1 MGKRYAGIDVGI
13 TGAVAVLVPET
24 NGVKFYDNPT
34 LEIKV
39 GKKFKNVPDTY
50 AMAILLEDIARAAG
64 GAENLLVSIEKV
76 QAMPGGGERS
86 MGATSAFSFGCGFGM
101 WLGVL
106 AALRIPHQQIHPAT
120 WKAKLMSGFGKEKDA
135 SRQVAMQ
142 HYPLA
147 AKDLNLKKHHGRAD
161 ALLLARYGFLFGG
174 GQPQVAIEKEQ
185 PGRLFVN
192 IGGVGYQV

>member
-1 MGKRYAGIDVGI
+1 VIFVTHHEEGKMGSKIFVGIDVGI
-13 TGAVAVLVPET
+13 TGAVAVLNPET
-24 NGVKFYDNPT
+24 NDVRFYDNPV

-39 GKKFKNVPDTY
+39 GKHFKNVPDTY
-50 AMAILLEDIARAAG
+50 QMAVILEDIATAAG
-64 GAENLLVSIEKV
+64 GKDNLLVSIEKV

-106 AALRIPHQQIHPAT
+106 AALRLPHQQIHPAT
-120 WKAKLMSGFGKEKDA
+120 WKARIMAGFGKEKDA

-142 HYPLA
+142 HYPRA

-161 ALLLARYGFLFGG
+161 AALLARFGWLTYG
-174 GQPQVAIEKEQ
+174 GQPASKPKES
-185 PGRLFVN
+185 LFE
-192 IGGVGYQV
+192 